1 MAILLSSHLL
11 NQVQSV
17 CDRIGIFSAGRLIG
31 QGTMT
36 QLAQRFGEGR
46 QELELVLDVDDDG
59 ERSRARNVLSAVP
72 GVAEVQAAKRASA
85 PWVLTVAQGAELAS
99 VRSQTLAAVA
109 SERLPLVSIRAVE
122 PSLEDIYR
130 RAVSG
135 TAGAHRAAAV
145 AGHGEAAR

>member
-1 MAILLSSHLL
+1 MA
-11 NQVQSV
+11 
-17 CDRIGIFSAGRLIG
+17 
-31 QGTMT
+31 

-46 QELELVLDVDDDG
+46 QELELVLDADDDA
-59 ERSRARNVLSAVP
+59 ERSRIRDVLSAVP
-72 GVAEVQAAKRASA
+72 GVAAVEAAKRPSGS
-85 PWVLTVAQGAELAS
+85 WVLSIAPDADLGA

-135 TAGAHRAAAV
+135 SMGAHRAAAV
-145 AGHGEAAR
+145 AGHQEDRS